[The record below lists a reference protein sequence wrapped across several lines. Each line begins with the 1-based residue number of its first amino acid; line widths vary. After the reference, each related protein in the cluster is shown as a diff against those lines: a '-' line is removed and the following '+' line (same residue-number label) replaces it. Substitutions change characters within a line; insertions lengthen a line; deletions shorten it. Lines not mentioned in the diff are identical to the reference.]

1 MTLESFFTLI
11 KTIIVLLM
19 FIFMAN
25 GILKYLNSYMM
36 GKNRFIKIIERVAV
50 NKNSALAIVKICDQ
64 YYLMSLS
71 EDRNEILRELDK
83 GELENFVGSMDK
95 AVEGQNYAEMRK
107 KIGEKISLFRNNNNL
122 SDNPDTTD
130 RIS

>member
-19 FIFMAN
+19 VIFMAN

-122 SDNPDTTD
+122 SDNSDTTD

>member
-1 MTLESFFTLI
+1 M
-11 KTIIVLLM
+11 V
-19 FIFMAN
+19 IFMAN